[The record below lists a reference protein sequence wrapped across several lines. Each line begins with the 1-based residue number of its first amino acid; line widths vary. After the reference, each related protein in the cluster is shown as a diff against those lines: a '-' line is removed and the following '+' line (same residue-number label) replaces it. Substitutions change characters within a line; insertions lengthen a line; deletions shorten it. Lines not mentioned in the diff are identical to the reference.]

1 MKLRQG
7 DIVYIQKEDN
17 SDPDKWHKSNEIYVI
32 RDQSEQSVHL
42 KVTHKISDDDFVE
55 YKELIYA
62 KLSKI
67 FLYFA
72 GYGRMKEL
80 DYLELNLICAELE
93 IPSQVVEKFVNVC
106 NGEKIN
112 KSKIHYVYL

>member
-17 SDPDKWHKSNEIYVI
+17 SDPDKWHKSTEIYVI
-32 RDQSEQSVHL
+32 RDQTEQSVHL

-55 YKELIYA
+55 YRELIYA
-62 KLSKI
+62 KSNKT

-72 GYGRMKEL
+72 GYGRMKVL
-80 DYLELNLICAELE
+80 DYLGLNLTCAELE
-93 IPSQVVEKFVNVC
+93 IPSQVVEKFVNIC
-106 NGEKIN
+106 RML
-112 KSKIHYVYL
+112 S